1 MPVQFRQTERNN
13 RMKHLVIFALLVILC
28 PAHSFGQ
35 AGGKKTDSSFSLE
48 QRLAQLK
55 RDWGKAYVRR
65 DAAFLENLLG
75 EEYTVTDAD
84 GQTTNRKQIMADFHS
99 GETTYE
105 ATSYEDAKVRIYGN
119 VAIVA
124 GRGTVKGRSKS
135 GAFHRQYFST
145 NILVKRNGRW
155 QAVATH
161 ISGVTS
167 L

>member
-1 MPVQFRQTERNN
+1 
-13 RMKHLVIFALLVILC
+13 MKRILLIAMLLLAV
-28 PAHSFGQ
+28 PAFSFGQ
-35 AGGKKTDSSFSLE
+35 TASKKATASQLLE
-48 QRLAQLK
+48 QQLIQLK
-55 RDWGKAYVRR
+55 RDWGNAYVRR
-65 DAAFLENLLG
+65 DAAWLEEMLA
-75 EEYTVTDAD
+75 EEYSVTDAD
-84 GQTTNRKQIMADFHS
+84 GVTAHRAQLMAEFRS
-99 GETTYE
+99 ATRIYE
-105 ATSYEDAKVRIYGN
+105 ATAYDDATVKVYGD

-124 GRGTVKGRSKS
+124 GRGMVKGRSKS

>member
-1 MPVQFRQTERNN
+1 MPVQLRQTERNN
-13 RMKHLVIFALLVILC
+13 RMKHLFIFALLVILC
-28 PAHSFGQ
+28 PGYSSGQ
-35 AGGKKTDSSFSLE
+35 TGGKKTNPSDSLE

-75 EEYTVTDAD
+75 AEYSVTDDA
-84 GQTTNRKQIMADFHS
+84 GQTANRAEIMADFHS

-105 ATSYEDAKVRIYGN
+105 ATSYEDAKVKIYGN

-124 GRGTVKGRSKS
+124 GRGTVKGRGKS

-145 NILVKRNGRW
+145 NVLVKRNGRW